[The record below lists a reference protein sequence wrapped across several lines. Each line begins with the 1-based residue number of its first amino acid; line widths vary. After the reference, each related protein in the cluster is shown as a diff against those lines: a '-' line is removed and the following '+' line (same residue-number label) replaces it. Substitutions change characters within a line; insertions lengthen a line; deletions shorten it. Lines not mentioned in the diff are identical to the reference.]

1 MTNLKELFIDSLRTI
16 FAGLLIG
23 IVLIF
28 SCTFILLCLP
38 FIWIGIFAEIVSFLC
53 NFIYA
58 VINDEDDKYN

>member
-1 MTNLKELFIDSLRTI
+1 MTNLKELFVNSLGTI

-28 SCTFILLCLP
+28 SCIFILLCLP